1 MLNYFKLQLLLS
13 SRRLKD
19 AGVHPLPG
27 LVLIL
32 IVFIAGSLFLFYKTE
47 YATYIYLFVAV
58 SFVNPLSDKSRND
71 FLQVSF
77 GNAKY
82 RQLRILENLL
92 VVFPFAVFLCF
103 KLHFIYAALLLVIA
117 LLWVFN
123 TANTQ
128 LNFTMPTPFAARP
141 YEFTVGFR
149 GTYYI
154 IAVAYGLTAIAIGV
168 ANFNLGIFALLLVFA
183 VVLSYYLQPDDEYY
197 VWSHSVTPVT
207 FMWGKIKTAWV
218 YSTMLALPI
227 VICIAVFF
235 KQQAIIPLVVMLP
248 GYLYIAC
255 TVAAR
260 YSAYP
265 NEISLPQ
272 GILLTLSLLIPPAL
286 IFTLPYLLN
295 AAVNRLRPILK

>member
-58 SFVNPLSDKSRND
+58 SFVNPLSDKPRND
-71 FLQVSF
+71 FLKVSF
-77 GNAKY
+77 GNAQY
-82 RQLRILENLL
+82 RKVRILENML
-92 VVFPFAVFLCF
+92 VVSPFVLFLFF
-103 KLHFIYAALLLVIA
+103 KLQFVWAGVLVLTA
-117 LLWVFN
+117 VLWVFN
-123 TANTQ
+123 TASTK
-128 LNFTMPTPFAARP
+128 LNFTMPTPFTARP
-141 YEFTVGFR
+141 YEFAVGFR

-154 IAVAYGLTAIAIGV
+154 VGVAYGLTAIAIGV
-168 ANFNLGIFALLLVFA
+168 SNFNLGIFALLLVFA
-183 VVLSYYLQPDDEYY
+183 VVLSYYLQPDEEYY
-197 VWSHSVTPVT
+197 VWSHSATPSK
-207 FMWGKIKTAWV
+207 FMWGKVVTAYA
-218 YSTMLALPI
+218 YSSLLAFPI
-227 VICIAVFF
+227 VICLAVFF
-235 KQQAIIPLVVMLP
+235 KQQAIIPFAVMFLS
-248 GYLYIAC
+248 YLYIAC

-286 IFTLPYLLN
+286 IFTLPYLIN
-295 AAVNRLRPILK
+295 AAVNRLRPVLK